1 MDKPDRYRVGG
12 YPMPHLSHDNE
23 PLLKRIRRIAGQVEA
38 IERSLASGAECATIL
53 HLVAGAKGA
62 MTGLM
67 EEIVEAHIREH
78 VARPGLSQAE
88 RAEGADQ
95 LIAVIRRYG
104 K

>member
-1 MDKPDRYRVGG
+1 MA
-12 YPMPHLSHDNE
+12 HLAYDNE
-23 PLLKRIRRIAGQVEA
+23 ALLKRIRRIAGQVEA
-38 IERSLASGAECATIL
+38 IERSLTSAEDCATTL

-62 MTGLM
+62 MAGLM

-78 VARPGLSQAE
+78 VARAGLSQAE

-95 LIAVIRRYG
+95 LIAVIRRYA